1 MATFRLICRST
12 SSRPDADPINVSC
25 VVPDGVIV
33 SLLNDPD
40 PSPDPTCPRIE
51 MIITVTQEFKDAN
64 PSVTIPCTVRDS
76 YGAQGSANFFIEL
89 N

>member
-1 MATFRLICRST
+1 M
-12 SSRPDADPINVSC
+12 
-25 VVPDGVIV
+25 PDGVIV

-40 PSPDPTCPRIE
+40 PSPDPTRPRIE